1 MGKESDERLET
12 KRGTRL
18 EERQRRRGG
27 LWNWFRSMD
36 HWKQSSLLNSPPTH
50 PTDVKL
56 FFGMIYREPSKQVD
70 IVSTDVINFILVPK
84 TCTATIFRS
93 LPRSIHYS
101 IHPLSF
107 YRDKN
112 KRGERRE
119 GERKGEK
126 SENQ

>member
-1 MGKESDERLET
+1 
-12 KRGTRL
+12 
-18 EERQRRRGG
+18 
-27 LWNWFRSMD
+27 
-36 HWKQSSLLNSPPTH
+36 
-50 PTDVKL
+50 
-56 FFGMIYREPSKQVD
+56 MIYREPSKQVD

-112 KRGERRE
+112 KKGERRE